1 MRIFSPLRVSRPLV
15 LSSAICMGLFALAQ
29 GMPRAVGHANFN
41 GTWDLNVS
49 KSDFGQVPPPLRQ
62 SESILQAGEE
72 FAIAITLEREE
83 TKQHYT
89 LRFRAG
95 GGPMPLAAGSFPDNA
110 PFRIVIVKGEWDG
123 PTLVVTEKVSY
134 QGSDG
139 TLTARYTL
147 SGGGK
152 VLTKQTHVSM
162 GGNGEFDTRTVY
174 DKQ

>member
-1 MRIFSPLRVSRPLV
+1 MRIFRPLV
-15 LSSAICMGLFALAQ
+15 LSSGITLSLFAGAQTAPRLANH
-29 GMPRAVGHANFN
+29 PNLN
-41 GTWDLNVS
+41 GTWALNVS
-49 KSDFGQVPPPLRQ
+49 KSDFGQVPPPLHQ

-89 LRFRAG
+89 LRFRTG
-95 GGPMPLAAGSFPDNA
+95 GDAMPLAAGSFPDDA
-110 PFRIVIVKGEWDG
+110 AFRIVSVKGEWDG
-123 PTLVVTEKVSY
+123 TTIVVTEKVSY
-134 QGSDG
+134 QGADG
-139 TLTARYTL
+139 NLTVRYTL

-162 GGNGEFDTRTVY
+162 GENGDFDTRTVY

>member
-1 MRIFSPLRVSRPLV
+1 MRIFPSLILLSITALSPLAAAQTRPRPAEHPNL
-15 LSSAICMGLFALAQ
+15 
-29 GMPRAVGHANFN
+29 N
-41 GTWDLNVS
+41 GTWTLNAS
-49 KSDFGQVPPPLRQ
+49 KSDFGQVPPPQRQ

-72 FAIAITLEREE
+72 LAIAITLEREE

-95 GGPMPLAAGSFPDNA
+95 GDAMPLAAGSFPNGA
-110 PFRIVIVKGEWDG
+110 PFRIVSVKGEWDG
-123 PTLVVTEKVSY
+123 QTLVVTEKVSY
-134 QGSDG
+134 QGADG

-162 GGNGEFDTRTVY
+162 GEGEFDTRTVY

>member
-1 MRIFSPLRVSRPLV
+1 MRIFRPLV
-15 LSSAICMGLFALAQ
+15 LSSAIASSLFAASQ
-29 GMPRAVGHANFN
+29 AVPRPAGHPNLN
-41 GTWDLNVS
+41 GTWTLNAS
-49 KSDFGQVPPPLRQ
+49 KSDFGQVPPPQRQ
-62 SESILQAGEE
+62 TESILQAGEE
-72 FAIAITLEREE
+72 FAIAVTLEREE

-89 LRFRAG
+89 LRFRSG
-95 GGPMPLAAGSFPDNA
+95 GEAMPLAAGSFPEDA
-110 PFRIVIVKGEWDG
+110 PFRIVRVKGEWDG

-152 VLTKQTHVSM
+152 ILTKQTHVSM
-162 GGNGEFDTRTVY
+162 SEGEFDTRTVY

>member
-1 MRIFSPLRVSRPLV
+1 VLLAGLPLARGQTVPP
-15 LSSAICMGLFALAQ
+15 G
-29 GMPRAVGHANFN
+29 RANLN
-41 GTWDLNVS
+41 GNWNLNTA

-72 FAIAITLEREE
+72 FVVGITLEREE
-83 TKQHYT
+83 MKQNYT

-95 GGPMPLAAGSFPDNA
+95 GDAMPLAVGSFPEGA
-110 PFRIVIVKGEWDG
+110 PFRILSVKGEWQG
-123 PTLVVTEKVSY
+123 QTLVVTEKVSF

-152 VLTKQTHVSM
+152 VLTKQTHVAMSA
-162 GGNGEFDTRTVY
+162 GEFDTRTVY

>member
-1 MRIFSPLRVSRPLV
+1 
-15 LSSAICMGLFALAQ
+15 LARGQ
-29 GMPRAVGHANFN
+29 TVPPGRANLN
-41 GTWDLNVS
+41 GNWNLNTA

-72 FAIAITLEREE
+72 FVVGITLEREE
-83 TKQHYT
+83 MKQNYT

-95 GGPMPLAAGSFPDNA
+95 GDAMPLAVGSFPEGA
-110 PFRIVIVKGEWDG
+110 PFRILSVKGEWQG
-123 PTLVVTEKVSY
+123 QTLVVTEKVSF

-152 VLTKQTHVSM
+152 VLTKQTHVAMSA
-162 GGNGEFDTRTVY
+162 GEFDTRTVY